1 MISFLKYHL
10 PVILYGALVLGV
22 SSIPNLRTP
31 EVRYLASDKI
41 AHFLEYA
48 FFALLAFRSTSHLL
62 RSQSRFLPFLAA
74 LLWLAGFAVVDEVLQ
89 SFIPGRHSD
98 WLDYVFDLA
107 GAVAVL
113 LLLFWNRQRG
123 ARKSTSAAVDK

>member
-1 MISFLKYHL
+1 MKPFLKYHL

-31 EVRYLASDKI
+31 EVKLLASDKI

-48 FFALLAFRSTSHLL
+48 FFALLAFRSTSHLVT
-62 RSQSRFLPFLAA
+62 SKSKSLPFVIA
-74 LLWLAGFAVVDEVLQ
+74 LLWLAVFAVIDEVLQ

-98 WLDYVFDLA
+98 WLDYVFDQA

-113 LLLFWNRQRG
+113 LLLFWNRYR
-123 ARKSTSAAVDK
+123 RSPSDLSAPSSE